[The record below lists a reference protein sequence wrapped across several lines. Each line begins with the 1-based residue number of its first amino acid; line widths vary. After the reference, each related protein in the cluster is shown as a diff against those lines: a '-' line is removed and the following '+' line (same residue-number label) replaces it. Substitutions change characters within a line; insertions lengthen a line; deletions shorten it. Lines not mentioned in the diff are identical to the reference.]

1 MRFYIA
7 DAFTDKSF
15 GGNPAGV
22 VILDEGVNSFPEDS
36 IMIKVADELKYSET
50 AFIMPLPNGD
60 FHIRYFTPVSEVDL
74 CGHATI
80 CSIFCLIDNGLI
92 KNSSNTS
99 CHIITKAGRLSILI
113 EDGMVMMDMGSVSY
127 GRELTTFEELKEL
140 ADIMGISIDDIG
152 LKHYD
157 INNNQLRSF
166 PQMVSTG
173 LFDIILPLNT
183 SQALKSIS
191 PDFAKLSKLSEKYE
205 VVGVHAFCLNN
216 SFPATDSKHGSEDAT
231 NRTLAYCRN
240 FAPLY
245 AIDEEAATG
254 TANGAL
260 LAYLYERNLIKP
272 NVTYKI
278 EQGENMDRPSA
289 IFGRLAFDSDDS
301 MENERKKN
309 PPIIKI
315 GGFAK
320 ILVRGEINI

>member
-1 MRFYIA
+1 MKFYIA

-22 VILDEGVNSFPEDS
+22 VILDDGIKVFPEETL
-36 IMIKVADELKYSET
+36 MIKVAAELKYSET
-50 AFIMPLPNGD
+50 AFVMHLPNGD
-60 FHIRYFTPVSEVDL
+60 FEIRYFTPVSEVDL

-80 CSIFCLIDNGLI
+80 CSIVCLIEQGLI
-92 KNSSNTS
+92 KASANTS
-99 CHIITKAGRLSILI
+99 CHIVTKAGRLSILV
-113 EDGMVMMDMGSVSY
+113 GNGKVMMAMGSVEF
-127 GRELTTFEELKEL
+127 GKELATFEELREI

-157 INNNQLRSF
+157 IKNNQLRSF

-173 LFDIILPLNT
+173 LFDIILPLNNH
-183 SQALKSIS
+183 QALRSIT
-191 PDFAKLSKLSEKYE
+191 PDFSRLSKLSEKYG

-216 SFPATDSKHGSEDAT
+216 IFSDSKDSKNNSSNE
-231 NRTLAYCRN
+231 TLAYCRN

-260 LAYLYERNLIKP
+260 LAYLFERNLIQP

-278 EQGENMDRPSA
+278 EQGESMDRPSE
-289 IFGRLAFDSDDS
+289 IFGLLTFDI
-301 MENERKKN
+301 ENLTEKSHKKN

-315 GGFAK
+315 GGNAK
-320 ILVRGEINI
+320 ILVKGEIFI

>member
-1 MRFYIA
+1 MKFYIA

-22 VILDEGVNSFPEDS
+22 VVLDEGIKVFPEEA
-36 IMIKVADELKYSET
+36 IMIKVAAELKYSET
-50 AFIMPLPNGD
+50 AFVMPLSNGD
-60 FHIRYFTPVSEVDL
+60 FEIRYFTPVSEVDL

-80 CSIFCLIDNGLI
+80 CSIFCLIDLGLI
-92 KNSSNTS
+92 KALANTA
-99 CHIITKAGRLSILI
+99 CHIVTKAGKLSILI
-113 EDGMVMMDMGSVSY
+113 NNGKVMMDMGSVEF
-127 GRELTTFEELKEL
+127 GKELSTYDELKKI

-157 INNNQLRSF
+157 IKNNQLRSF

-173 LFDIILPLNT
+173 LFDIILPLNNH
-183 SQALKSIS
+183 QALRSIT
-191 PDFAKLSKLSEKYE
+191 PDFSRLSKLSKMYG
-205 VVGVHAFCLNN
+205 VVGIHAFCLNN
-216 SFPATDSKHGSEDAT
+216 SFSDHNKVSAADSYI
-231 NRTLAYCRN
+231 TLAYCRN

-260 LAYLYERNLIKP
+260 LAYLYARNLIEP

-278 EQGENMDRPSA
+278 EQGESMDRPSA
-289 IFGRLAFDSDDS
+289 IFGCLTFDSNIS
-301 MENERKKN
+301 IEENYKKN

-315 GGFAK
+315 GGSAK
-320 ILVRGEINI
+320 ILVKGEIFI

>member
-1 MRFYIA
+1 MKFYIA

-22 VILDEGVNSFPEDS
+22 VILDDGISLFPEES
-36 IMIKVADELKYSET
+36 LMIKVAAELKYSET
-50 AFIMPLPNGD
+50 AFIMPLANGD
-60 FHIRYFTPVSEVDL
+60 FEIRYFTPVSEVDL

-80 CSIFCLIDNGLI
+80 CSIFCLMEQGLI
-92 KNSSNTS
+92 KAFGSTIR
-99 CHIITKAGRLSILI
+99 HIVTKAGRLSILI
-113 EDGMVMMDMGSVSY
+113 ENGKVMMDMGSVEF
-127 GRELTTFEELKEL
+127 GKELATYDELKEI

-157 INNNQLRSF
+157 SKNNQLRSL

-173 LFDIILPLNT
+173 LFDIILPLNNH
-183 SQALKSIS
+183 QALKNIS
-191 PDFAKLSKLSEKYE
+191 PDFSRLSKLSEKYE

-216 SFPATDSKHGSEDAT
+216 SFSSSMDSKDNSLDE
-231 NRTLAYCRN
+231 TLAFCRN

-260 LAYLYERNLIKP
+260 LAYLYERNLIQP

-278 EQGENMDRPSA
+278 EQGESMDRPSA
-289 IFGRLAFDSDDS
+289 IFGLLTYDSDTA
-301 MENERKKN
+301 NEKLDKKN

-315 GGFAK
+315 GGNAK
-320 ILVRGEINI
+320 ILVKGEIFI